1 MRWELLRGRLWGPA
15 LTEGRCSDH
24 RSPLALEELPEG
36 SLYVT
41 DLGYFCLR
49 EIAQRHRQH
58 RSTLTRLRVGT
69 KLFDQ
74 QRKPMALERG
84 VLPPRVG
91 QMKEL
96 RVRVGAQEQVPR
108 RLLMLR
114 VPKAIADKRREDLK
128 ADAQRRQQSVSEEAL
143 REASWTILIT
153 DAPAKRLPFQAA
165 LVRLARTLADGT
177 AFQIMETAWAGRRV
191 AHGQSLASTV

>member
-1 MRWELLRGRLWGPA
+1 
-15 LTEGRCSDH
+15 
-24 RSPLALEELPEG
+24 
-36 SLYVT
+36 
-41 DLGYFCLR
+41 
-49 EIAQRHRQH
+49 
-58 RSTLTRLRVGT
+58 
-69 KLFDQ
+69 
-74 QRKPMALERG
+74 MALERG

-177 AFQIMETAWAGRRV
+177 AVQIMETAWAGGRV
-191 AHGQSLASTV
+191 AHGQSLARAV